1 MNDLLQ
7 WPIND
12 FTSFSI
18 TITVITIIIAVI
30 FKAKERGW
38 QKLDDNLGEY
48 IMIAFAA
55 YSIPTGVVI
64 ILCCRNID
72 KLAELTETWL
82 YLAIAGAAL
91 IYTALSTIIKWV
103 NKK

>member
-18 TITVITIIIAVI
+18 TITVITIIIAII

-64 ILCCRNID
+64 IICCRNID

>member
-18 TITVITIIIAVI
+18 TITVITIIIAII

>member
-18 TITVITIIIAVI
+18 TITVITIIIAII

-82 YLAIAGAAL
+82 YLAIAGVAL

>member
-1 MNDLLQ
+1 
-7 WPIND
+7 
-12 FTSFSI
+12 
-18 TITVITIIIAVI
+18 
-30 FKAKERGW
+30 
-38 QKLDDNLGEY
+38 
-48 IMIAFAA
+48 MIAFAA

>member
-1 MNDLLQ
+1 LLSHLQ
-7 WPIND
+7 QLAAYLI
-12 FTSFSI
+12 
-18 TITVITIIIAVI
+18 VIPCIIIAVI